1 MSKKIILVAFLWIF
15 LFGITLPVNVQEN
28 SSTTLLNKENNK
40 INYENSSFYF
50 DFFAKKMF
58 GRLFQESVQL
68 QHPGTFY
75 EQVSFLE
82 RDYPREKISN
92 QAQTVDLV
100 HKEPIRLTFAGD
112 TMMDWSVKETIE
124 QKGPDYPFIHIKDEL
139 AFSDL
144 SILNLETSVT
154 TGGTKQEKQFTFRSN
169 PSALPG
175 LKNAG
180 FQLVSLANNHSL
192 DFGQTGLSDT
202 VASLKQYQ
210 LDYVGGGLT
219 KEEAYRAKTYR
230 LKGRTVKILAFSRVL
245 PDYSWVATETKPGLA
260 NGYDLS
266 LIESTIKKEKVNA
279 DYLFVFIHWGVETKR
294 SPEPF
299 QQEWARKMIDSGADG
314 VIGSHPHVLQ
324 GFEYYKGKPI
334 AYSLGNFLFPNYV
347 KGNAAQTGILHVDID
362 KGDMKMTFVPFK
374 ISHDQ
379 IVKQSDQEK
388 RAVCRELQG
397 LSYGGLTIQNGDI
410 SEKTTVAETNP

>member
-1 MSKKIILVAFLWIF
+1 
-15 LFGITLPVNVQEN
+15 
-28 SSTTLLNKENNK
+28 
-40 INYENSSFYF
+40 
-50 DFFAKKMF
+50 
-58 GRLFQESVQL
+58 
-68 QHPGTFY
+68 
-75 EQVSFLE
+75 
-82 RDYPREKISN
+82 
-92 QAQTVDLV
+92 
-100 HKEPIRLTFAGD
+100 
-112 TMMDWSVKETIE
+112 
-124 QKGPDYPFIHIKDEL
+124 
-139 AFSDL
+139 
-144 SILNLETSVT
+144 
-154 TGGTKQEKQFTFRSN
+154 
-169 PSALPG
+169 
-175 LKNAG
+175 
-180 FQLVSLANNHSL
+180 
-192 DFGQTGLSDT
+192 
-202 VASLKQYQ
+202 
-210 LDYVGGGLT
+210 
-219 KEEAYRAKTYR
+219 
-230 LKGRTVKILAFSRVL
+230 
-245 PDYSWVATETKPGLA
+245 
-260 NGYDLS
+260 
-266 LIESTIKKEKVNA
+266 
-279 DYLFVFIHWGVETKR
+279 VFIHWGVETKR